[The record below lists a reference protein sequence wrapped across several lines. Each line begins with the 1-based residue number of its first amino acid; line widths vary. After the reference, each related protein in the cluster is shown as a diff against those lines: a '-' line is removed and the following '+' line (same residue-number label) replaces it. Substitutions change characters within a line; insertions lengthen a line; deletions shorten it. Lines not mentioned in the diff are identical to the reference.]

1 MQKLENS
8 LIISLFSFFY
18 VLDRDKEA
26 YMQYHKIV
34 QLARA
39 RYLRIVQMFQ
49 LEELVQNRIEST
61 PQTAIRIET
70 PQGALNIREVCRT
83 KE

>member
-1 MQKLENS
+1 MQKLRNS

-18 VLDRDKEA
+18 VLNRDKEA

-34 QLARA
+34 QFAMAWLWMVR
-39 RYLRIVQMFQ
+39 MSQ
-49 LEELVQNRIEST
+49 LEELAQNRIESI
-61 PQTAIRIET
+61 PQAVVEDHRGASTIHEIRS
-70 PQGALNIREVCRT
+70 T